1 MQIAR
6 PHRLFCNFKCLFV
19 FAVLCAVDGRGVY
32 TTARRIRRST
42 LVNSAVSECKLT
54 TVNDDYDDWEIS
66 QLNLTFAL
74 LMVFAVLHIAYYER
88 RPHTILQ
95 TAKRHFKLQNSLC
108 GRAICIVCGLNT
120 TAQPTATARPH
131 KMRSS
136 SPCGRAVLRSAF
148 SITRACC
155 AHTIAQLCNRNCL

>member
-1 MQIAR
+1 M
-6 PHRLFCNFKCLFV
+6 

-32 TTARRIRRST
+32 TTARCST
-42 LVNSAVSECKLT
+42 LVNSAVSECKLI

-95 TAKRHFKLQNSLC
+95 TQKD
-108 GRAICIVCGLNT
+108 I
-120 TAQPTATARPH
+120 
-131 KMRSS
+131 
-136 SPCGRAVLRSAF
+136 
-148 SITRACC
+148 
-155 AHTIAQLCNRNCL
+155 

>member
-108 GRAICIVCGLNT
+108 GRAVCIVCGLRPVYLNT
-120 TAQPTATARPH
+120 TAQPTAVDRTTAQN
-131 KMRSS
+131 
-136 SPCGRAVLRSAF
+136 AVV
-148 SITRACC
+148 
-155 AHTIAQLCNRNCL
+155 